1 MIGLLMKLLFGDML
15 TGQVEHRRIFH
26 RYDMAKNRT
35 IIVVAGPLDARRLEG
50 AKEVLGGK
58 AHARKYPGKCEAVPF
73 GECAV
78 VEPHSVFGERE
89 A

>member
-35 IIVVAGPLDARRLEG
+35 IIVVAGPLAPGVLSGALEVLKGNSHARRFPKTTDE
-50 AKEVLGGK
+50 K
-58 AHARKYPGKCEAVPF
+58 AY
-73 GECAV
+73 
-78 VEPHSVFGERE
+78 
-89 A
+89 